1 LGVCLFFSGIFDDF
15 ERYALALVEGGHASP
30 LDGADMNEHVWRA
43 IVRPDEAEAL
53 CSLKNFTVPTVMA
66 PPGVSPSRTVELLHH
81 RSL

>member
-1 LGVCLFFSGIFDDF
+1 LGVCLSFSGIFDDF

-53 CSLKNFTVPTVMA
+53 LLVKKLYCADRRGA
-66 PPGVSPSRTVELLHH
+66 PGCFLRRE
-81 RSL
+81 R